1 MPSFKKKMTIST
13 YYRASIEC
21 SACDEVRN
29 NGDLDID
36 EDPSRTPSE
45 ARQALLRDLT
55 EVGWRFSRR
64 GDNAP
69 LCPDCYSEEAK
80 EIEEED
86 EAEDGVH
93 HDEYDEDEDT
103 GEDCDEDDG

>member
-45 ARQALLRDLT
+45 ARQALLRDLK

-69 LCPDCYSEEAK
+69 LCPDCYLEESEEI
-80 EIEEED
+80 EIEEEAAAQEEED
-86 EAEDGVH
+86 EAEDVFQ
-93 HDEYDEDEDT
+93 DEE
-103 GEDCDEDDG
+103 